1 MLSANSV
8 GRLLAQL
15 GITCQKPLHRA
26 QERDEAL
33 VKQWLRKDYPKIKA
47 LAQREKAEIF
57 FGDAAHMRS
66 DHHAGRTWGK
76 RGKTPIVETT
86 GARHR
91 MSLISAITAR
101 GHMRFMIKE
110 KGGVNA
116 AVFIEFLKRLMAG
129 DVANFFDIVF
139 KERRR
144 IEHWDNAVK
153 QGRLA
158 AQNMLGRR
166 VAYDEVSYFFCNI
179 LELSFNFLGST
190 REIDERIG
198 RGSLEDRS
206 FTLFYLKNNVGLT
219 ASPRG
224 VWARG
229 RAGIGLSFWR
239 GRASGVRSPFSRK
252 EIPNVTVAYAD
263 DRRHEA
269 GGFIAGNASHLH

>member
-1 MLSANSV
+1 MQWIYNTITQKNPLQLKFAFALWTRAMVAKLIKDRFGVVLSANSV

-91 MSLISAITAR
+91 MSLISAITAC

-116 AVFIEFLKRLMAG
+116 ALFIEFLKRLMAG
-129 DVANFFDIVF
+129 AKRAIFLIVDRGQRF
-139 KERRR
+139 QATPDSSEHDGTLAVVGMTMSRGARFCSVEDLAPHPCIR
-144 IEHWDNAVK
+144 WTIEVRNHDAW
-153 QGRLA
+153 
-158 AQNMLGRR
+158 M
-166 VAYDEVSYFFCNI
+166 
-179 LELSFNFLGST
+179 
-190 REIDERIG
+190 RIG
-198 RGSLEDRS
+198 ERS
-206 FTLFYLKNNVGLT
+206 SE
-219 ASPRG
+219 A
-224 VWARG
+224 AD
-229 RAGIGLSFWR
+229 
-239 GRASGVRSPFSRK
+239 PFCC
-252 EIPNVTVAYAD
+252 AA
-263 DRRHEA
+263 
-269 GGFIAGNASHLH
+269 